1 MGDLMDA
8 ILSGNAKQKTEYVE
22 APDVQAL
29 SEKVI
34 EEFGFVDAGL
44 ARIKYLFK
52 ISEKSKYSGKISK
65 AGPKWKH
72 ITGFDYVMEVWKPFW
87 DAEPSKLRALL
98 YHELCHVKKEDTKKG
113 TRWRLHDHPIE
124 AFPDE
129 IRMFGIWSPQLQ
141 SMMDAVQDHQAET
154 AQPVGVVYTAE
165 G

>member
-8 ILSGNAKQKTEYVE
+8 ILTGATKAKTEYVE

-29 SEKVI
+29 AEKLI

-44 ARIKYLFK
+44 ARIKYLYK
-52 ISEKSKYSGKISK
+52 ISDKSKINGRIGK

-87 DAEPSKLRALL
+87 DVEPQNRRALV
-98 YHELCHVKKEDTKKG
+98 YHELCHVKRDDTKKG
-113 TRWRLHDHPIE
+113 VRWKLFDHPIE

-129 IRMFGIWSPQLQ
+129 VRMFGAWSPQLQ
-141 SMMDAVQDHQAET
+141 GMLTAIADHGAES
-154 AQPVGVVYTAE
+154 AQSNDSASDPA
-165 G
+165 